1 MIPRGKR
8 TKWCPGATAAL
19 VLIQALVFWVV
30 PEVQA
35 AEGGADWRPTYDLIM
50 RWVNFII
57 LAALLVKLVRVPLTN
72 FIKSRQREIG
82 RELEDLDQQRQAAEA
97 AIKEAEE
104 KLAASSSRLETIKER
119 IVAQGKARKAE
130 IIANAQKEGEMMI
143 AAARV
148 KVDSQL
154 QSAKDQLRAE
164 MVDLAV
170 EQALKRLPE
179 MITKE
184 DDQRIVEE
192 YMAAA
197 QSK

>member
-1 MIPRGKR
+1 MIPRGNRAKL
-8 TKWCPGATAAL
+8 CLGAATAL
-19 VLIQALVFWVV
+19 ILIQALALWAV

-35 AEGGADWRPTYDLIM
+35 AEGSADWRPTYDLIM

-72 FIKSRQREIG
+72 FIKSRQQEINS
-82 RELEDLDQQRQAAEA
+82 EIKDLDQQRQAAEA

-119 IVAQGKARKAE
+119 IVAQGRARKAE

-143 AAARV
+143 TAARV
-148 KVDSQL
+148 KVDNQL

-164 MVDLAV
+164 IVDLAV

-179 MITKE
+179 MITEE
-184 DDQRIVEE
+184 DNQRIVEE